1 MKHNTHSSN
10 TIKLTD
16 SKINSIKRILTD
28 KEFYALLKDAYK
40 STKELKETASRE
52 FKNNQFSTSNK
63 SFNDFLSDF
72 TIMIYKLYYLYM
84 IYSKYFKKEITWDEL
99 CDKSQLLAEDVD
111 KDYMEVQI
119 SLMRLDDI
127 TIQSSDNN
135 DLDIYLTKISE
146 YLKGINDVRKEIKNT
161 STSTLNPK
169 AEGFSAM
176 SQELRAFD
184 AYEFLNMYR
193 SLLIAYVKTLNKIKK
208 EGGDNN

>member
-1 MKHNTHSSN
+1 MKNNTHSSN

-146 YLKGINDVRKEIKNT
+146 YLKDINDIRKEIKNT

-169 AEGFSAM
+169 AEGFSAV
-176 SQELRAFD
+176 SQELKAFD

-193 SLLIAYVKTLNKIKK
+193 SLLIAYVKALNKIKK